1 VRRLIL
7 WALGSV
13 LVGVASVVI
22 VGLGALAL
30 TTPFHNPDDGA
41 NFAAIWGVFLG
52 PPLAAVG
59 VGVLARRRG
68 LGGGAIG
75 LGVLALVAGL
85 VAPRLLVAVAVEIPP
100 EPPPVP
106 IPVETTDLPS

>member
-1 VRRLIL
+1 MPRLIL
-7 WALGSV
+7 WALGAV

-22 VGLGALAL
+22 VGLGALVI

-52 PPLAAVG
+52 PPLAGIG
-59 VGVLARRRG
+59 VGLLARRRG
-68 LGGGAIG
+68 LRGSAIG
-75 LGVLALVAGL
+75 LGVLALVSGL
-85 VAPRLLVAVAVEIPP
+85 VAPRLLVAVEVPP
-100 EPPPVP
+100 EPPPLP